1 MRLITRSDFD
11 GLACATLLE
20 EVGVVDD
27 YLFVHPK
34 DVQDGKVIAGPQD
47 VVANV
52 PYIPGCGMWFDHHSS
67 EEERLATIGVL
78 PVEGAAYRAPSCA
91 RVIYDHFGGGTR
103 FWAFDESGL
112 MEAVDRSDSGNLT
125 REEIL
130 HPEGWVLLS
139 FIMDPRTGLGRYRDY
154 RISNIA
160 LMRDM
165 IAFCRTLS
173 LEAILAHPDVQERTE
188 RYFAQEKAYEAML
201 QAHARI
207 EDKVLILDLRDL
219 DEIPSG
225 NRFVE
230 YALFPEQNVS
240 VRLLW
245 GRERQNV
252 VCTVGHSV
260 LDRSCNTDIGS
271 LLLRYGGGGHR
282 QVGTCQLD
290 TLLAEDGIQG
300 IVATLREKG

>member
-20 EVGVVDD
+20 EIGVVDD

-34 DVQDGKVIAGPQD
+34 DVQDGKVSADTQD

-67 EEERLATIGVL
+67 EEERLAQTGAL
-78 PVEGAAYRAPSCA
+78 PAEGAAYRAPSCA
-91 RVIYDHFGGGTR
+91 RVIYDHFGGASR
-103 FWAFDESGL
+103 FWMFDESGL
-112 MEAVDRSDSGNLT
+112 MDAVDRSDSGSLT

-130 HPEGWVLLS
+130 RPAGWVLLS
-139 FIMDPRTGLGRYRDY
+139 FVMDPRTGLGRFKDY

-160 LMRDM
+160 LMREM
-165 IAFCRTLS
+165 IGFCRTLS
-173 LEAILAHPDVQERTE
+173 IEAILAHPDVKERVD
-188 RYFAQEKAYEAML
+188 RYFAQEKDYEAML
-201 QAHARI
+201 REHARL
-207 EDKVLILDLRDL
+207 EGNVLILDLRDR
-219 DEIPSG
+219 DEILSG

-240 VRLLW
+240 VRILW

-252 VCTVGHSV
+252 VCTVGHSI
-260 LDRSCNTDIGS
+260 LNRTCGSDIGS
-271 LLLRYGGGGHR
+271 LLLNYGGGGHR

-290 TLLAEDGIQG
+290 LVLAGQAITE
-300 IVATLREKG
+300 IVAALRENG